1 MRRQRVRS
9 TNECVG
15 IRDLCVGYVR
25 KGSRHPYKC
34 LVVLSVA
41 LFSQA
46 VCPASGLLMTPSGN
60 LDLMFGS
67 AGVVTVDFN
76 GANDRANAI
85 AIQSDGKVI
94 LGGFATAAGSSFD
107 QFALVRLNVDGTL
120 DSSFGSGG
128 KATTDFG
135 PLTNEVTGIAIQ
147 GDGKIVAVG
156 FVQTP
161 GRGYDFGLAR
171 FNSDGTLDTSFGSG
185 GKVATDISGAS
196 DFAHSVV
203 LQPDGKIVVGGS
215 TQTVRSFD
223 FAVARYKP
231 DGSLDRRFGTGGIST
246 VDFGREDEV
255 LAIALQPDGKI
266 VAAGYA
272 GRPGALEDFGLAR
285 FNTDGSLDT
294 SFGASG
300 KLTTDFGF
308 RDKAMGVLI
317 LPNGQIVAAGYAGD
331 STDLNYG
338 FALARYSSDGLLDST
353 FGVNGAVITHFSGR
367 IDEAH
372 ALALD
377 ADGGLVVVGESGGNL
392 AVARYDI
399 AGNLDATFGSNGF
412 IGSPF
417 PTSQGTLG
425 SAVAIQKTGT
435 IFAAGWAFDIL
446 GSYDF
451 AVAAFENIPQISN
464 ASLDGKNLLVSG
476 RNFGI
481 GAVILVDGTARRTIS
496 DSQNPRS
503 LLVGKKVGKSIGA
516 GQTVMLQ
523 VQNPSGVVSLPF
535 PFMRPD

>member
-15 IRDLCVGYVR
+15 IRDLRVGYVR

-94 LGGFATAAGSSFD
+94 LGGFATAAGSSLE
-107 QFALVRLNVDGTL
+107 QFALVRLNPDGKL

-128 KATTDFG
+128 KATTFFG
-135 PLTNEVTGIAIQ
+135 GLTNEVTGVAIQ
-147 GDGKIVAVG
+147 GDGSIVAAG
-156 FVQTP
+156 TAQTP
-161 GRGYDFGLAR
+161 DGGFHFGLAR
-171 FNSDGTLDTSFGSG
+171 FNSDGTPDPSFGSG
-185 GKVATDISGAS
+185 GKIATVINGVAHCVTLQS
-196 DFAHSVV
+196 D
-203 LQPDGKIVVGGS
+203 GRIVVGGS
-215 TQTVRSFD
+215 IQTVRNHD

-231 DGSLDRRFGTGGIST
+231 DGSLDRKFGTDGIST
-246 VDFGREDEV
+246 VDFGREDEI

-294 SFGASG
+294 SFGAGG

-377 ADGGLVVVGESGGNL
+377 ADGGLVVVGESGGSL

-399 AGNLDATFGSNGF
+399 AGNLDATFGS
-412 IGSPF
+412 
-417 PTSQGTLG
+417 
-425 SAVAIQKTGT
+425 KTP
-435 IFAAGWAFDIL
+435 A
-446 GSYDF
+446 
-451 AVAAFENIPQISN
+451 
-464 ASLDGKNLLVSG
+464 
-476 RNFGI
+476 
-481 GAVILVDGTARRTIS
+481 
-496 DSQNPRS
+496 
-503 LLVGKKVGKSIGA
+503 
-516 GQTVMLQ
+516 TVRDMK
-523 VQNPSGVVSLPF
+523 
-535 PFMRPD
+535 